1 MNDPFEQL
9 VTIFKQFPGI
19 GLRQAKRF
27 VYFLLQQDPAYIDRM
42 IRTLQQTRQHVHLC
56 QESFQFFVDQDSQA
70 TLSPIVRNA
79 TRTKE
84 QLMIVIKDLDLE
96 NIERTHAYE
105 GQYFVLG
112 NLVPMIATDVEKFVR
127 IRELESLITKRV
139 EENNLREIIFSTP
152 TNPEG
157 EHTRAYVLNR
167 IQPLVTQF
175 NLTIT
180 TLGRGLSTGT
190 ELEYIDPETFR
201 NALIGRG

>member
-9 VTIFKQFPGI
+9 VTLFKQFPGV

-27 VYFLLQQDPAYIDRM
+27 VYFLLQQDPTYVDRM
-42 IRTLQQTRQHVHLC
+42 VRALNNTRQHIHLC
-56 QESFQFFVDQDSQA
+56 AESFQFFVDQDSTA
-70 TLSPIVRNA
+70 ILSPIVRDS

-96 NIERTHAYE
+96 NIERTHAYQ

-112 NLVPMIATDVEKFVR
+112 NLVPMIATDVEKYVR
-127 IRELESLITKRV
+127 INQLESLITQRAQN
-139 EENNLREIIFSTP
+139 NNLNEIIFSTP

-157 EHTRAYVLNR
+157 EHTRAFVLSR
-167 IQPLVTQF
+167 IQTLLDQF
-175 NLTIT
+175 NLKTT

-190 ELEYIDPETFR
+190 ELEYIDPDTFR
-201 NALIGRG
+201 NALNGRI

>member
-9 VTIFKQFPGI
+9 VNLFKQFPGV

-27 VYFLLQQDPAYIDRM
+27 VYFVLQQEPAYIDRM
-42 IRTLQQTRQHVHLC
+42 TRALQNTRQHIHLC
-56 QESFQFFVDQDSQA
+56 QESFQFFVDQDPHV
-70 TLSPIVRNA
+70 TLSPIVRST

-84 QLMIVIKDLDLE
+84 QLMIVVKDLDLE
-96 NIERTHAYE
+96 NIERTNAYD

-127 IRELESLITKRV
+127 IKELESLITKRAQ
-139 EENNLREIIFSTP
+139 ENNLQEIIFSTP

-157 EHTRAYVLNR
+157 EHTRTYVLGR
-167 IQPLVTQF
+167 IQPLIDQY
-175 NLTIT
+175 NLTTT